1 MFRRLTISFALLFL
15 VFSGCVI
22 SPRRGTTN
30 TGNSGTGQIYVA
42 NESGNAILRF
52 KGATAVTG
60 NVTPTTTI
68 SGASTQLSSPRY
80 IFLDSGNDRLYVANT
95 NAGNILV
102 FNSVSTLIGSVSP
115 SPARVISSPSLSAP
129 ADVAVD
135 ISRDLLYVADNAEV
149 AVFTNASTANQ
160 STTAARVIQLGFT
173 PSAML
178 LDPGNDRLFLAN
190 AGSNEID
197 IFDTAS
203 TLTGSVSPPRALTGS
218 GTQLSQ
224 PAGLAKDGSG
234 RLVVSNASPPS
245 ITIYANA
252 ATINGSVSPVGA
264 IDGSNTQL
272 TGPGQLAL
280 DPTTNS
286 GELYVADP
294 SGGNVS
300 VFSNLAAVNSTIN
313 LTPSRN
319 LSGPNTNL
327 NTTKGVALD
336 TTR

>member
-135 ISRDLLYVADNAEV
+135 TSRDLLYVADNAEV
-149 AVFTNASTANQ
+149 AVFTTASTANG

-178 LDPGNDRLFLAN
+178 LDAGNDRLFLAN

-252 ATINGSVSPVGA
+252 ASITGAISPVGA

-272 TGPGQLAL
+272 SGPGQLAL

-294 SGGNVS
+294 TGGNVS
-300 VFSNLAAVNSTIN
+300 VFSNLATVNSTIN
-313 LTPSRN
+313 LTPSRS

-327 NTTKGVALD
+327 NTAKGVALD